1 MNPIDQDYTGARRDL
16 GQERYGIPYE
26 ELCADFLAAVSRAAK
41 SAALYSLSHPVVM
54 ESLGRAYASL
64 AEVLE
69 ASGGGELSVSF
80 ANDAW
85 MFNGRAVPAS
95 GADPHG
101 LDGMLKAHGVRG
113 VIFDPGVRPSE
124 VAALCEFL
132 GASPKG
138 QTAGTFM
145 AFMSGRGVTHIRSE
159 EVRYVKESG
168 YAGSMGA
175 PQAAAE
181 QPSAVK
187 PRPAVLNPAPKVSP
201 RPAAQFPYIAPIPAA
216 RPARAPV
223 PAAPPP
229 QAPSPAGGAGAPA
242 GRSGTGRGA
251 GEGPGMGRGGGQ
263 SAGQGNGQ
271 GGGQGHGQGGG
282 QGNGQG
288 AGQGGGQGEGQ
299 GNGQG
304 GGGAEGGAAGTSL
317 GTLLTT
323 LVESAVKDPR
333 ERVKMYE
340 DTLKMLREGMDRQI
354 DQATKA
360 MAAEKEEILNTRN
373 RTESV
378 LSQVAEGKVI
388 VDKDGKILMMN
399 PAAEQI
405 SGHRLSEVVGTH
417 ISEHLNPAEHMLT
430 ISKDM
435 DLSAGNP
442 ITGEVSVAGD
452 AAVSGALR
460 RSMALLEDDQGR
472 VVGAYATLPDM
483 TKFKEA
489 QRLQDEFLSRVTH
502 DLQSPL
508 SSISAALEILTESA
522 AAKLSADET
531 NFLTISLRNSRRL
544 TEMIRGILDFSK
556 LKAGKMPVHPEPV
569 QLSPILNEAVDSLVP
584 WAKTKGVTL
593 TLRCCRPEVTVLA
606 DHGRIVQVV
615 TNLVSNAIKS
625 TPRGGEVIVAAARAL
640 TPDHSALVGV
650 RDTGPGISKENMAK
664 IFERFVQLEDSGP
677 REGVGLGLSIVKEFV
692 AQHKGRVWAESPE
705 GQGATFYFT
714 LPMAA

>member
-1 MNPIDQDYTGARRDL
+1 MNPIDQDYSGARRDL
-16 GQERYGIPYE
+16 GQERYGVPYE
-26 ELCADFLAAVSRAAK
+26 ELCAEFLAAAARAAK

-54 ESLGRAYASL
+54 ESLGRAYAAL

-69 ASGGGELSVSF
+69 ASGGGELSVAF

-85 MFNGRAVPAS
+85 MFNGRAVPAA
-95 GADPHG
+95 GGDPHG

-113 VIFDPGVRPSE
+113 IIFEPGVRPSE

-132 GASPKG
+132 GASPRG

-145 AFMSGRGVTHIRSE
+145 AFMSARGITHIRSE

-175 PQAAAE
+175 PQAAAA
-181 QPSAVK
+181 QTPAVK

-201 RPAAQFPYIAPIPAA
+201 RPAAQFPDIAPAPAV
-216 RPARAPV
+216 RPARAPL

-229 QAPSPAGGAGAPA
+229 QVPLPAGGAGAPV
-242 GRSGTGRGA
+242 GRGGTGRGA
-251 GEGPGMGRGGGQ
+251 GEGPGAGRGGGQ
-263 SAGQGNGQ
+263 GAGQGQGQ
-271 GGGQGHGQGGG
+271 GAGQGQGQGGG
-282 QGNGQG
+282 QGNGPG
-288 AGQGGGQGEGQ
+288 AEQGGGRGEGQ

-304 GGGAEGGAAGTSL
+304 GGGAAGTSL

-360 MAAEKEEILNTRN
+360 LAAEKEEILNTRN

-405 SGHRLSEVVGTH
+405 SGRKLSEVVGKH

-452 AAVSGALR
+452 EMVSGALR

-522 AAKLSADET
+522 AAKLSADES

-556 LKAGKMPVHPEPV
+556 LKAGKMSVHPEPV
-569 QLSPILNEAVDSLVP
+569 PLSPILNEAVDSLLP

-593 TLRCCRPEVTVLA
+593 TLRCCRPDINVLA

-640 TPDHSALVGV
+640 TPEHSALVGV

-664 IFERFVQLEDSGP
+664 IFERFVQLEDNGP

-692 AQHKGRVWAESPE
+692 AQHNGRVWAESPE

-714 LPMAA
+714 LPMAS

>member
-1 MNPIDQDYTGARRDL
+1 MNPIDQDYAGAQRDL

-26 ELCADFLAAVSRAAK
+26 ELCADFLAAAARAAK

-69 ASGGGELSVSF
+69 ASGGRELSVSF

-85 MFNGRAVPAS
+85 MFNGRAVPVA
-95 GADPHG
+95 GGDPHG
-101 LDGMLKAHGVRG
+101 LNGMLKAHGVRG

-132 GASPKG
+132 GTSPRG
-138 QTAGTFM
+138 QPAGTFM
-145 AFMSGRGVTHIRSE
+145 AFMSERGITHIRSE

-168 YAGSMGA
+168 YAGGMGE
-175 PQAAAE
+175 PPAAAA
-181 QPSAVK
+181 QTPAVK
-187 PRPAVLNPAPKVSP
+187 PRPAVLNPAPSVSP
-201 RPAAQFPYIAPIPAA
+201 RPAAQFPDIAPAPAV
-216 RPARAPV
+216 RPARAPL

-229 QAPSPAGGAGAPA
+229 QAPSLPAGGAGAPA
-242 GRSGTGRGA
+242 GRGGTGRGP
-251 GEGPGMGRGGGQ
+251 GEGPGPGRGG
-263 SAGQGNGQ
+263 GQ
-271 GGGQGHGQGGG
+271 GGGQGTGQGGG
-282 QGNGQG
+282 RGNGQG
-288 AGQGGGQGEGQ
+288 SGQGGGRGEGRGEGQ

-304 GGGAEGGAAGTSL
+304 GGGAEGGAAGASL

-340 DTLKMLREGMDRQI
+340 DTLKMLRQGMDRQI

-360 MAAEKEEILNTRN
+360 LAAEKEEILNTRN

-405 SGHRLSEVVGTH
+405 SGHKLSEVVGRH

-452 AAVSGALR
+452 EMVSGALR

-522 AAKLSADET
+522 AAKLSSDEA

-556 LKAGKMPVHPEPV
+556 LKAGKMPVHPEPMP
-569 QLSPILNEAVDSLVP
+569 LSPILNEAVDSLVP

-593 TLRCCRPEVTVLA
+593 TLRCCRPDVTVMA

-650 RDTGPGISKENMAK
+650 RDTGPGITKENMAK
-664 IFERFVQLEDSGP
+664 IFERFVQLEDNGP

-714 LPMAA
+714 LPLAS

>member
-1 MNPIDQDYTGARRDL
+1 MNPIDQDYAGAGRDL
-16 GQERYGIPYE
+16 GRERYGIPYE

-80 ANDAW
+80 TNDAW
-85 MFNGRAVPAS
+85 MFNGRALPVT
-95 GADPHG
+95 GGDPHG

-113 VIFDPGVRPSE
+113 VIFDPGIRPSE

-132 GASPKG
+132 GTSPRG

-168 YAGSMGA
+168 YAGSMGE
-175 PQAAAE
+175 PQAAAA
-181 QPSAVK
+181 QPPAVK

-201 RPAAQFPYIAPIPAA
+201 RPAAQFPDIAPAPAA
-216 RPARAPV
+216 RQARAPL

-229 QAPSPAGGAGAPA
+229 QAPSSPAGGAGAPA
-242 GRSGTGRGA
+242 GRGGAGRGQGEGSGAGSGRGTGR
-251 GEGPGMGRGGGQ
+251 
-263 SAGQGNGQ
+263 
-271 GGGQGHGQGGG
+271 
-282 QGNGQG
+282 
-288 AGQGGGQGEGQ
+288 GGGQGEGS
-299 GNGQG
+299 GAGIGGGRGTGQG
-304 GGGAEGGAAGTSL
+304 GGAGGGAAGASL
-317 GTLLTT
+317 GALLTT

-360 MAAEKEEILNTRN
+360 LAAEKEEILNTRN

-378 LSQVAEGKVI
+378 LSHVAEGKVI

-405 SGHRLSEVVGTH
+405 SGHRLSEVVGKH

-452 AAVSGALR
+452 EMVSGALR

-522 AAKLSADET
+522 AAKLSADES

-556 LKAGKMPVHPEPV
+556 LKAGKMSVHPEPV
-569 QLSPILNEAVDSLVP
+569 QLSPILNEAVDSLLP

-593 TLRCCRPEVTVLA
+593 TLRCCRPDVTVLA

-650 RDTGPGISKENMAK
+650 RDTGPGISKENMAR
-664 IFERFVQLEDSGP
+664 IFERFVQLDENGT

-692 AQHKGRVWAESPE
+692 AQHRGRVWAESPE

-714 LPMAA
+714 LPLAA

>member
-1 MNPIDQDYTGARRDL
+1 MNPTDQNYSGAQDL
-16 GQERYGIPYE
+16 GKQRYGVPYE
-26 ELCADFLAAVSRAAK
+26 DLCAEFLTAVSRAAK

-54 ESLGRAYASL
+54 ESLGRAYVSL

-80 ANDAW
+80 SNDSW
-85 MFNGRAVPAS
+85 IFNGRHVPLS
-95 GADPHG
+95 GDPHG

-113 VIFDPGVRPSE
+113 LIFEPGVRPSE

-132 GASPKG
+132 GASPRG
-138 QTAGTFM
+138 QTAGAFM
-145 AFMSGRGVTHIRSE
+145 AFMSGRGVTHIHSE
-159 EVRYVKESG
+159 EVRYVKQSDD
-168 YAGSMGA
+168 AGSMGA
-175 PQAAAE
+175 PQETVA

-201 RPAAQFPYIAPIPAA
+201 RPAAQFPDAVPVPASRPPRAPITEA
-216 RPARAPV
+216 RPA
-223 PAAPPP
+223 
-229 QAPSPAGGAGAPA
+229 QAPSSPAGRAGAPA
-242 GRSGTGRGA
+242 GRA
-251 GEGPGMGRGGGQ
+251 GPARGPGEEPGAGRGGGQ
-263 SAGQGNGQ
+263 GTGA
-271 GGGQGHGQGGG
+271 GGGQGK
-282 QGNGQG
+282 GQG
-288 AGQGGGQGEGQ
+288 AGQGGGQG
-299 GNGQG
+299 NGQE
-304 GGGAEGGAAGTSL
+304 GGAEGGAAGATL

-354 DQATKA
+354 DQATRA
-360 MAAEKEEILNTRN
+360 LAAEKEEILNTRN

-378 LSQVAEGKVI
+378 LSHVAEGKVI

-405 SGHRLSEVVGTH
+405 TGHRLSEVVGRH
-417 ISEHLNPAEHMLT
+417 VSEHLNPAEHMLT
-430 ISKDM
+430 ISRDM

-442 ITGEVSVAGD
+442 MTGEVSVAGD
-452 AAVSGALR
+452 ERVSGALR

-522 AAKLSADET
+522 AAKLSADEA

-556 LKAGKMPVHPEPV
+556 LKAGKMPVHPEPMP
-569 QLSPILNEAVDSLVP
+569 LSPILNEAVDSLAP

-625 TPRGGEVIVAAARAL
+625 TPPGGEVIVAAARAL
-640 TPDHSALVGV
+640 TPEHSALVGV

-664 IFERFVQLEDSGP
+664 IFERFVQLEDTGP

>member
-1 MNPIDQDYTGARRDL
+1 
-16 GQERYGIPYE
+16 
-26 ELCADFLAAVSRAAK
+26 
-41 SAALYSLSHPVVM
+41 M

-64 AEVLE
+64 GEVLE
-69 ASGGGELSVSF
+69 ASGGAELSVSF

-85 MFNGRAVPAS
+85 MFNGRSVPAV
-95 GADPHG
+95 GGDPHG

-124 VAALCEFL
+124 VAAFCEFL
-132 GASPKG
+132 GASPRG

-175 PQAAAE
+175 PQAAAA
-181 QPSAVK
+181 QPPAVK
-187 PRPAVLNPAPKVSP
+187 PRPAVLDTAPTASP
-201 RPAAQFPYIAPIPAA
+201 RPAAQFPDIAPAPAV
-216 RPARAPV
+216 RPARAPL
-223 PAAPPP
+223 PAAPP
-229 QAPSPAGGAGAPA
+229 QRAPSPAGGAGAPE
-242 GRSGTGRGA
+242 GRGGPGRGPGEGTGP
-251 GEGPGMGRGGGQ
+251 GPGRGGGQ
-263 SAGQGNGQ
+263 GS
-271 GGGQGHGQGGG
+271 G

-288 AGQGGGQGEGQ
+288 AGKGGGRGEGQ
-299 GNGQG
+299 GSGQG
-304 GGGAEGGAAGTSL
+304 GGRGEGQGGGAGGGAAGASL
-317 GTLLTT
+317 GALLTT

-360 MAAEKEEILNTRN
+360 LAAEKEEILNTRN
-373 RTESV
+373 RTETV
-378 LSQVAEGKVI
+378 LSHVAEGKVI
-388 VDKDGKILMMN
+388 VDKDGRILMMN

-405 SGHRLSEVVGTH
+405 SGHRLSEVVGKH

-430 ISKDM
+430 ISRDM

-452 AAVSGALR
+452 EMVSGALR

-556 LKAGKMPVHPEPV
+556 LKAGKMPVHPEPMP
-569 QLSPILNEAVDSLVP
+569 LSPILNEAVDSLLP

-593 TLRCCRPEVTVLA
+593 TLRCCRPDVTVLA

-640 TPDHSALVGV
+640 TPEHSALVGV
-650 RDTGPGISKENMAK
+650 RDTGPGITKENMAK

-714 LPMAA
+714 LPMAS